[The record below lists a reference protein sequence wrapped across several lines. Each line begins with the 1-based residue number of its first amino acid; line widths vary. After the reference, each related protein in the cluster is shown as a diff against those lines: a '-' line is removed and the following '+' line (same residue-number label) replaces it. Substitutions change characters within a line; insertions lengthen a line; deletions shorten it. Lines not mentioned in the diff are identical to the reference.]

1 MTSFSSITHKH
12 RNGVKVDFWPNIAK
26 SEYSQCFTGNLYS
39 WLLNNL
45 ELQSTTTTHLLFQD
59 DDYGKYTC
67 IAANALGRDA
77 ESMYLYRKCHNI
89 KSTTQTLKYPR
100 TDEYTLTLSLY
111 RIILKMNFRRSH
123 SVWNMGT
130 NSFVAFIVQMLPS
143 RANVYEAAIC
153 FIWAHNT
160 TNNRCM
166 PSLVVVN

>member
-1 MTSFSSITHKH
+1 MTTFSATTHKH
-12 RNGVKVDFWPNIAK
+12 RNDVKVDFWHNIAE

-111 RIILKMNFRRSH
+111 RIILKTNFRRSH
-123 SVWNMGT
+123 RVWNMET
-130 NSFVAFIVQMLPS
+130 NSSSPSVLSFSLCKCCHLGQMCTKPQCASFEL
-143 RANVYEAAIC
+143 IT
-153 FIWAHNT
+153 HNK
-160 TNNRCM
+160 
-166 PSLVVVN
+166 